1 MDYTKFTTEELETI
15 LKQYKEQIASM
26 IMNPDL
32 TKLIAEVEVLEFMLK
47 SRKEDGQQDTE
58 VN

>member
-1 MDYTKFTTEELETI
+1 MDYTKFTTEELENT
-15 LKQYKEQIASM
+15 LKQFKEQIASM

-47 SRKEDGQQDTE
+47 ARKEDGQQDTE

>member
-1 MDYTKFTTEELETI
+1 MDYANFTVEELEAK
-15 LKQYKEQIASM
+15 LKDYKEQIASM

-32 TKLIAEVEVLEFMLK
+32 TKLIGEVEVLEFIIK
-47 SRKEDGQQDTE
+47 SKKKDGQQDTE

>member
-1 MDYTKFTTEELETI
+1 MDYTKFTTEELENT
-15 LKQYKEQIASM
+15 LKQFKEQIASM

-32 TKLIAEVEVLEFMLK
+32 TKLIGEVEVLEFMLK
-47 SRKEDGQQDTE
+47 ARKEDGQQDTE